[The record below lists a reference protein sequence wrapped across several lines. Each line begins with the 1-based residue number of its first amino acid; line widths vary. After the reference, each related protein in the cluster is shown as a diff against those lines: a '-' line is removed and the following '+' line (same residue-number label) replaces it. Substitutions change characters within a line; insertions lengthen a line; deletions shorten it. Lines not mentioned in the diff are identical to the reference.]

1 MPSKQECNRIKSLGF
16 DLLKVI
22 QGYKGSMESRQ
33 GNRALDILD
42 RAMCEIT
49 QLEQSAWDELRLSEN
64 GMIRVTKTGY
74 FYKCRH
80 YYIAVWKSP
89 DGDST
94 YGEPFNTT
102 EECRAYLLSNKGI
115 GRDFR
120 KTDVYSSDG
129 VLIAEKGGE

>member
-1 MPSKQECNRIKSLGF
+1 MPSKQECNRIKSLMF

-42 RAMCEIT
+42 RAMFEIT
-49 QLEQSAWDELRLSEN
+49 QLEQSAWDEHRLSEN
-64 GMIRVTKTGY
+64 GMIRITKENY
-74 FYKCRH
+74 FYKCGH

-89 DGDST
+89 DGDDVFN
-94 YGEPFNTT
+94 EPFNTT
-102 EECRAYLLSNKGI
+102 EECRAYLLSNEGT

-129 VLIAEKGGE
+129 ELIAEKGGE